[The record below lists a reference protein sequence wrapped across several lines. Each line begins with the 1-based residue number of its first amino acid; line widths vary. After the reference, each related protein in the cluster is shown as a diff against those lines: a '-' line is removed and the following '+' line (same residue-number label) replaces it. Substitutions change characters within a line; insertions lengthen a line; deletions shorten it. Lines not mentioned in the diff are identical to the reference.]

1 MSLQNRAISSR
12 GTVAATRR
20 PVEMECGYGQAACRR
35 ATGVALPVAWEKR
48 GAGGPIK
55 PPIPAGSSPLHHR
68 SVEMTSLLPAPMSGG
83 RAPVRRAPMPRH
95 RPSRLRNVN
104 AGSVQRNSASQ
115 NTRYRLPP
123 IKPPCHPKC
132 RRVTG
137 RAPNSTPCGKCFDF
151 KQPFQARRA
160 SFTPHLAPGK
170 TREPVDAG
178 MEAGRDAG
186 WRRTAPIGAG
196 LVIKIP
202 ARPAQS
208 PPWRL
213 CGNVTR
219 PFACE

>member
-83 RAPVRRAPMPRH
+83 RAPVIKASRPMPRH
-95 RPSRLRNVN
+95 RPSRLRNV
-104 AGSVQRNSASQ
+104 GVGTISRNSAIQ
-115 NTRYRLPP
+115 NTRYRLTP
-123 IKPPCHPKC
+123 IKPPWHSKC

-137 RAPNSTPCGKCFDF
+137 RAPNSTSGGKRFDF
-151 KQPFQARRA
+151 KQPFQAKCAKFR
-160 SFTPHLAPGK
+160 PHLAPGK

-178 MEAGRDAG
+178 MEAGPDAG
-186 WRRTAPIGAG
+186 WRRAQRQ
-196 LVIKIP
+196 L
-202 ARPAQS
+202 ARG
-208 PPWRL
+208 W
-213 CGNVTR
+213 
-219 PFACE
+219 